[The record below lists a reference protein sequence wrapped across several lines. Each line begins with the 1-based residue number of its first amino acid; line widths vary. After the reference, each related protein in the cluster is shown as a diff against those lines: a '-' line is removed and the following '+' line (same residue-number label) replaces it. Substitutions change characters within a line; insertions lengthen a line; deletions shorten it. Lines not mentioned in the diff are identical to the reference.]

1 MGMKAK
7 SSHFSGNKTSGGESR
22 REGMRFKLNIQLFA
36 SNKPDSKMSVK
47 GQQLYDNAQNQSLK
61 NQIAELYR
69 PGAKIGDGGT
79 ADALRHEIK
88 TGKLV
93 GGKSHYLK
101 AKERVRSLTKLVN
114 SGTLSASDK
123 KIAQDLIN
131 DLNDALK
138 GWKK

>member
-7 SSHFSGNKTSGGESR
+7 SNHFGGNKTGGGESH
-22 REGMRFKLNIQLFA
+22 REGKFKLNLQLFA
-36 SNKPDSKMSVK
+36 SNKPDSQMSVK
-47 GQQLYDNAQNQSLK
+47 GQQLYNEAQNQSLK

-79 ADALRHEIK
+79 ADALRHEIN
-88 TGKLV
+88 TGNLV

-101 AKERVRSLTKLVN
+101 AKERVRALTKLVN
-114 SGTLSASDK
+114 SRTLSMSDE
-123 KIAQDLIN
+123 KIALDLIN
-131 DLNDALK
+131 DLNDSLK

>member
-1 MGMKAK
+1 MKAR
-7 SSHFSGNKTSGGESR
+7 SNHFSDNKTGGGESR
-22 REGMRFKLNIQLFA
+22 REGKFKLDMQLFS
-36 SNKPDSKMSVK
+36 SNKPDSQMSIK
-47 GQQLYDNAQNQSLK
+47 GQQLYNAAQNQSLK

-101 AKERVRSLTKLVN
+101 AKERLRSLTKLFN
-114 SGTLSASDK
+114 GGALSDDDK
-123 KIAQDLIN
+123 KISLELIDDL
-131 DLNDALK
+131 DDALK

>member
-1 MGMKAK
+1 MGMKA
-7 SSHFSGNKTSGGESR
+7 SSNHFIGNKTAGGESH
-22 REGMRFKLNIQLFA
+22 REGKFKLDLQLFA
-36 SNKPDSKMSVK
+36 INKPDSHMSIK
-47 GQQLYDNAQNQSLK
+47 GQQLYNAAQNQSLK

-79 ADALRHEIK
+79 ADALRYEIR

-101 AKERVRSLTKLVN
+101 AKERARSLAKLAN
-114 SGTLSASDK
+114 SGALSTSDK
-123 KIAQDLIN
+123 KLAQDLID

>member
-1 MGMKAK
+1 MGMKA
-7 SSHFSGNKTSGGESR
+7 SSNHFSGNKTAGGESH
-22 REGMRFKLNIQLFA
+22 REGKFKLDLQLFA
-36 SNKPDSKMSVK
+36 SNKPDSRMSAN
-47 GQQLYDNAQNQSLK
+47 GQQLYNAAQNQSLK

-79 ADALRHEIK
+79 ADALRYEIK

-93 GGKSHYLK
+93 GGRSHYLK
-101 AKERVRSLTKLVN
+101 AKERVRALTKLVN
-114 SGTLSASDK
+114 SGSLSASDK
-123 KIAQDLIN
+123 KIAQDLID